1 MTEGYHIYDPRMRP
15 MLLMN
20 AAIER
25 IATGFRWAEGPVW
38 FGDASC
44 LLWSDIP
51 NDRIMRWWPTGE
63 MDVYRSPAR
72 FTNGHTRDRQ
82 GRLVS
87 CEHGGRCISRT
98 EYDGSVTVL
107 IDRFEGRRLN
117 SPNDIVVKSDGSI
130 WFTDP
135 DYGIMS
141 DYEGHRAESEQ
152 GVCRVYRFDPADGSI
167 TAVAEDY
174 ERPNG
179 IAFSPDER
187 VMYIADTGFTHREG
201 GPHHIRVHDVID
213 GVRLGPGRVFAVI
226 EPGFADGFRLD
237 EHGNLWTSCGSGNA
251 VAAYAPDGTPLGR
264 IDIPEMVSNLCFGG
278 PKRNRLFI
286 TATTSVYSLF
296 LGVRGHPIL

>member
-1 MTEGYHIYDPRMRP
+1 MAALYHIYDPRMRP

-38 FGDASC
+38 FGDANC

-63 MDVYRSPAR
+63 MDVYRSPANY
-72 FTNGHTRDRQ
+72 TNGLTRDRQ

-87 CEHGGRCISRT
+87 CEHGRRGISRT
-98 EYDGSVTVL
+98 EYDGSITLLV
-107 IDRFEGRRLN
+107 DQFEGKRLN
-117 SPNDIVVKSDGSI
+117 SPNDLVVKSDGSV

-141 DYEGHRAESEQ
+141 DYEGHRGDSEQ
-152 GVCRVYRFDPADGSI
+152 AARRVYRFDPASGALS
-167 TAVAEDY
+167 AVAEDY

-187 VMYIADTGFTHREG
+187 LLYIADTGVTHREN

-213 GVRLGPGRVFAVI
+213 GVRLGPARVFTVI

-237 EHGNLWTSCGSGNA
+237 EHGNVWTSCGSGNA
-251 VAAYAPDGTPLGR
+251 VAVFAPDGALLGK
-264 IDIPEMVSNLCFGG
+264 IDIPEMVSNVAFGG

-286 TATTSVYSLF
+286 TATSSVYALY
-296 LGVRGHPIL
+296 LGVRGHPTL